1 MSSIKNHCVKLA
13 KRPGVSGEP
22 LEEHFYYSECLY
34 PELSSS
40 TGDAEVE
47 GEEEIEN
54 VCLF

>member
-22 LEEHFYYSECLY
+22 REEHFYYSECAY
-34 PELSSS
+34 PEISSS
-40 TGDAEVE
+40 IDDVG

-54 VCLF
+54 VCFL

>member
-1 MSSIKNHCVKLA
+1 MSLIKNHCVKLA